1 MTTTKLTQTR
11 FNSLVTENNNDIA
24 RFTAL
29 LADKKRIKEVYGY
42 EETGE
47 EIAKYESL
55 LNMSLELKS
64 EIENGKYYY

>member
-1 MTTTKLTQTR
+1 MQTIKLTQTR
-11 FNSLVTENNNDIA
+11 LNSLVTENNNDIE
-24 RFTAL
+24 RFTTL

-47 EIAKYESL
+47 EISKYESL